1 MAARLNPRHDAMT
14 RTKIKTS
21 QLVNRLMQIAMGEVT
36 VDQVQLRAIE
46 IALRKTLPDLSTI
59 TLQGDE
65 KGGPIQFAWQGEAPT
80 LATGSPLLLDYADVA
95 TTGETEH

>member
-1 MAARLNPRHDAMT
+1 MAARINPHHDAAT

-21 QLVNRLMQIAMGEVT
+21 QLVNRLMKIALGEVQ

-65 KGGPIQFAWQGEAPT
+65 NGGPIQFAWHGDAVANALAAPMLEYVDASSEAT
-80 LATGSPLLLDYADVA
+80 
-95 TTGETEH
+95 H